1 MKKAL
6 LLFSFFFCTFL
17 KVEAQAPDA
26 NLGIIP
32 APESINATTGYF
44 LLIPDAGITIEYGN
58 SSDRKIAQM
67 FHDFLKQHYSL
78 DLPVTNKA
86 KKTDMKIIRFSSN
99 NYNGG
104 DKESYKL
111 TITPSE
117 IKVSGKDAGLF
128 YGLQTLMQLFSF
140 KEGPPISIPC
150 AEIIDAPRYKYRG
163 MMLDV
168 CLHFYPVSFIK
179 ELLDL
184 MAEYKLNTFHWHLT
198 EDQGWRIEIKKY
210 PLLTSVGGFR
220 NGTIIGRYPGTGNDS
235 LHYGGF
241 YTQQEVKDIVKYAQ
255 DRYIIIIPEI
265 EMPGHSSA
273 AIAAYPQL
281 SCFPDESTKIKSTT
295 PWAGSRNGKQV
306 QQTWGVFE
314 DVYCPSDYTFKF
326 LENVL
331 TEVLALFPS
340 HYIHIGGDECPK
352 DSWKK
357 SAFCQQLMKEKG
369 LKNEDELQSYFIRR
383 IEEFLNSKGREIIGW
398 DEILEGGLA
407 PNAVVQSWRGIKGG
421 IETARQGH
429 DVVMSPRES
438 VYFDYL
444 QGKEIQEPLG
454 IGGFTPLKN
463 VYDYNPTPAE
473 LTTQQ
478 QKHIIGVEAC
488 LWTEYMPTNAKVEY
502 MFMPRML
509 ALSEIAWSPLDRK
522 DYVNFSSKRV
532 PKHLAKLDST
542 KILYRVP
549 EVIGIEDTVLYG
561 GNFSFTLI
569 PSVSGANIFYTID
582 GYTPDATTY
591 LYKPPLAIVIPKG
604 EKRILQIVVITPSGK
619 RSKVTRTLLDNA
631 SSPGSP
637 R

>member
-1 MKKAL
+1 MKNAL

-17 KVEAQAPDA
+17 NVGAQAPDA

-44 LLIPDAGITIEYGN
+44 LLIPDASITIEYGN

-78 DLPVTNKA
+78 DLSVTNKA

-179 ELLDL
+179 EMLDL

-210 PLLTSVGGFR
+210 PLLT
-220 NGTIIGRYPGTGNDS
+220 TIGSWRKETQIGNDQKMFDGNS
-235 LHYGGF
+235 YGGF
-241 YTQQEVKDIVKYAQ
+241 YTQKEIRDVVKYAAA
-255 DRYIIIIPEI
+255 RHINIIPEI
-265 EMPGHSSA
+265 EMPGHSLA
-273 AIAAYPQL
+273 ALTSYPWL
-281 SCFPDESTKIKSTT
+281 GCTGGPYEVAT
-295 PWAGSRNGKQV
+295 
-306 QQTWGVFE
+306 TWGIFK
-314 DVYCPSDYTFKF
+314 DVYCPTDSTFTF

-352 DSWKK
+352 VSWKK

-383 IEEFLNSKGREIIGW
+383 IEKFLNSKGREIIGW

-407 PNAVVQSWRGIKGG
+407 PNAMVQSWRGIRGG

-454 IGGFTPLKN
+454 IGGFTPLKS

-488 LWTEYMPTNAKVEY
+488 LWTEYMPTTAKVEY

-509 ALSEIAWSPLDRK
+509 ALSEIAWSPLNRK

-542 KILYRVP
+542 KIIYRVP

-604 EKRILQIVVITPSGK
+604 EKRILQTVVITPSGK